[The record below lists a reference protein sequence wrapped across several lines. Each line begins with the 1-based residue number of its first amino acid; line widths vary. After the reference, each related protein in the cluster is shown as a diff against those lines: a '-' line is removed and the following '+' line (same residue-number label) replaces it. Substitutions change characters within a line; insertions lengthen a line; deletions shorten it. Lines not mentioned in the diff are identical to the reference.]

1 MRLNQLTVAIKLVLK
16 RPLFDEEKAVYEYK
30 KLDFQTQF
38 IKSARQLGRTQHFL
52 KEVERLKEKSRIICS
67 TLGLPRYLLG
77 ERNDFEFIERR
88 VIGCDW
94 NQAQNERA
102 FQEHQIGLEKLNP
115 EHGQKMLDEQQ
126 TVNTFVERV
135 SKKPLAPWQKQFLEL
150 ALHAKNAGESLTIL
164 PRPRGRKL
172 VNLSVTICAFDVMR
186 DLAQSEFEKA
196 VLLRSE
202 LSASVYNITPIANY
216 YLDRAVFFAQLSQQT
231 NNLIHITKAYK
242 RAYLVCKVLR
252 YVLKGKYFNLMPSE
266 RLIKAMRKGLYL

>member
-1 MRLNQLTVAIKLVLK
+1 MRLNQLTVAINLVLK
-16 RPLFDEEKAVYEYK
+16 RPLFDEEKAVYEHK

-67 TLGLPRYLLG
+67 TLGLPRHLLG
-77 ERNDFEFIERR
+77 ERNDFEFIDRR
-88 VIGCDW
+88 AIDRDW
-94 NQAQNERA
+94 HQAQIERA

-115 EHGQKMLDEQQ
+115 EHVQKMLDEQQ

-135 SKKPLAPWQKQFLEL
+135 SKKPLAPWQKQFLGL
-150 ALHAKNAGESLTIL
+150 AIRAKQAGKTLTIL

-196 VLLRSE
+196 TLLKRE
-202 LSASVYNITPIANY
+202 VAKDFILLPFINH
-216 YLDRAVFFAQLSQQT
+216 YLDRTVFFAQLSQQT
-231 NNLIHITKAYK
+231 NNIVHLNKAYK
-242 RAYLVCKVLR
+242 RAHLVCMV
-252 YVLKGKYFNLMPSE
+252 VKYFLKDKHSNLEPSA